1 MINKSKKGFTLIE
14 LLVVIA
20 IIGLLSTL
28 AVVALG
34 SARAKGR
41 DARRIADVKQY
52 QTALEIFYADWGFYP
67 SDNGVLGE
75 DNNCLVAN
83 TATDAGFKETG
94 TTGCEATTGWSQTYI
109 KSIQS
114 APTPPTDSA
123 YKYTYTGTT
132 CLEGKCDSYKIEFA
146 IESPMQGLTGGNVL
160 KATPEGVED
169 TGTAVGGGGGE

>member
-67 SDNGVLGE
+67 SDDGVLGE
-75 DNNCLVAN
+75 DNICLVADS
-83 TATDAGFKETG
+83 ADDAGFKEADDCSG
-94 TTGCEATTGWSQTYI
+94 AWSQTYI

-114 APTPPTDSA
+114 APTPPTDAA
-123 YKYTYTGTT
+123 YKYTYTGVT
-132 CLEGKCDSYKIEFA
+132 CTDGKCDSYKIEFA
-146 IESPMQGLTGGNVL
+146 IESPMQGLMGGNVL

-169 TGTAVGGGGGE
+169 TGEAVGSSS